1 MVKVRCRGGGG
12 RADRCPSL
20 WSLAVGRAEV
30 RSYEPVSEGW
40 GAINRVIVKETS
52 ICLDECYGTL

>member
-1 MVKVRCRGGGG
+1 MKVRCSGGGGGGGG

-20 WSLAVGRAEV
+20 LSLAVGRAEE

-40 GAINRVIVKETS
+40 ESNDQGDSRKDQSVSE
-52 ICLDECYGTL
+52 